1 MSLANDHLGEIHR
14 QIGGIFAAHPFITV
28 EASKGQSPDRYTISY
43 AIAGLCKNE
52 LGEVKTSQ
60 EHTVE
65 LTIPFGFPHFPPSCK
80 PKTEIFHPDFDPV
93 AICLGNF
100 WETNPSLPELII
112 HIGRM
117 INGEEFTTTN
127 SFNEEAAEWYTRN
140 RDKFPLALIEW
151 GSTTGKDGATPA
163 GKRDLDTLDDAD
175 LEEDFDYLSLEI
187 DEEDDAD
194 GGSPFPEVLA
204 GPAIDFDQL
213 RLLKKKRNFYALF
226 ELTEDLLE
234 TSGVAGG
241 AARQAKEEIKRAEK
255 LHHRAKELE
264 DDGKADQALRLFEE
278 IAATVSD
285 FPGIEADVRRMKQA
299 VVLLQELSPAAF
311 DAGLD
316 SDGEEFSDDFDSPA
330 AASRPNSR
338 RQGTAAKKNKK
349 RSRAENQETGNGATG
364 GETAASL
371 KRKGRKNLLPLLAL
385 LLIAGAGAGGAY
397 LYFSLLNQLE
407 AAENSYAD
415 CEISFAADEFSAA
428 DTSCREARQLLAT
441 IPLLERERVRQLETE
456 IDQILQSEEL
466 KQGLAGM
473 ILVDGRYLAKN
484 QAEFLL
490 LLDQEISAADG
501 LFQTEQWAEASE
513 KYRIL
518 TSDARR
524 NGQVDA
530 ELLAKL
536 ENRQQTAALM
546 VAFDTL
552 QTLTD
557 TRQWPEAS
565 QLNEEAKALLDQLPA
580 GEQRRHR
587 EKLANLEKRRAFGES
602 FARAETLFAASDW
615 ENAAAA
621 YRQAQ
626 DLAAG
631 LPEVTAET
639 LATIQERLQ
648 RTEMYT
654 TIGRGNAAF
663 ARGAWSEAI
672 TAYQQAADLLEKHQD
687 ILTTTDSA
695 TSRSKLGRIILQ
707 AAIIKNR
714 QDAANALQN
723 NDLQGARHSYQNI
736 LQSIAESDFAKEEEF
751 AATKV
756 EFSSALET
764 LAKQIA
770 LSEKE
775 NYLKE
780 RFRELFVANYPA
792 ATPDNLINPQV
803 TLSKET
809 ATRLI
814 FRMQCTESGRGRP
827 LTLVMYYA
835 YDKGQQNWS
844 LYTDNTP

>member
-14 QIGGIFAAHPFITV
+14 QIGEIFAAHPSITV
-28 EASKGQSPDRYTISY
+28 EASKGQSPDQYTISY

-52 LGEVKTSQ
+52 QGEVKTSQ
-60 EHTVE
+60 KHTVE

-80 PKTEIFHPDFDPV
+80 PKTEIFHPDFDPA

-100 WETNPSLPELII
+100 WETNPSLPELIM

-140 RDKFPLALIEW
+140 REKFPLALIEW
-151 GSTTGKDGATPA
+151 GSTTAKDRATPA
-163 GKRDLDTLDDAD
+163 GKRDLDTLDDTD

-187 DEEDDAD
+187 DEEENDD
-194 GGSPFPEVLA
+194 GGSPFPEVVA

-264 DDGKADQALRLFEE
+264 DDGKADQAVRLFEE

-299 VVLLQELSPAAF
+299 AALLQELSPAAF

-316 SDGEEFSDDFDSPA
+316 SPEEEFSHDFDSPTTT
-330 AASRPNSR
+330 SRPSSR
-338 RQGTAAKKNKK
+338 RKGKAAKPGKE
-349 RSRAENQETGNGATG
+349 RSRKENQETDNGAAG
-364 GETAASL
+364 GQTATSF
-371 KRKGRKNLLPLLAL
+371 KRSGRKNLLPILAL

-397 LYFSLLNQLE
+397 LYFSLLNQLA
-407 AAENSYAD
+407 AAEGSSAD
-415 CEISFAADEFSAA
+415 CKTSLAAGEFSAA
-428 DTSCREARQLLAT
+428 ESSCREARQLLTT
-441 IPLLERERVRQLETE
+441 IPLLKRDHVRQLQTD
-456 IDQILQSEEL
+456 IDRILQSEEL
-466 KQGLAGM
+466 TQGLAGM

-490 LLDQEISAADG
+490 LLDREIRSADA
-501 LFQTEQWAEASE
+501 LFQAEKWAEAIE

-518 TSDARR
+518 NSDARR
-524 NGQVDA
+524 NGQIDA

-536 ENRQQTAALM
+536 ENRQQTAELMDAFNRLETAIDTGKWSEAL
-546 VAFDTL
+546 
-552 QTLTD
+552 QI
-557 TRQWPEAS
+557 
-565 QLNEEAKALLDQLPA
+565 NEEAKAQLALLPA
-580 GEQRRHR
+580 GEQRRHM
-587 EKLANLEKRRAFGES
+587 ENLASLEKRRAFGES
-602 FARAETLFAASDW
+602 FERAETLFAASDW
-615 ENAAAA
+615 DNAAAA

-626 DLAAG
+626 GLAPG
-631 LPEVTAET
+631 FPEVTAET
-639 LATIQERLQ
+639 LTTIQERLQ

-672 TAYQQAADLLEKHQD
+672 TAYQQAANLLEKHQD
-687 ILTTTDSA
+687 ILSTTDSA
-695 TSRSKLGRIILQ
+695 ASRSKLGRIILQ

-751 AATKV
+751 AATKA
-756 EFSSALET
+756 EFNTALET
-764 LAKQIA
+764 LDKQIA

-792 ATPDNLINPQV
+792 TSPDNLINPQV

-809 ATRLI
+809 ATHLI

-835 YDKGQQNWS
+835 YDKGQKNWN